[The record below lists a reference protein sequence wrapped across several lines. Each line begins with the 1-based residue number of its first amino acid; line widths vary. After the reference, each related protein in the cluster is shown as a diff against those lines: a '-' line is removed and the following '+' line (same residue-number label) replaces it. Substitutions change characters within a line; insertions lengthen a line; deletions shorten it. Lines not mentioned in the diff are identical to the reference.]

1 VAQKLFL
8 FTLIFLSSFAI
19 QAKKTSAPA
28 GPDLTILNQTTA
40 KYRKAKMIQMSV
52 LKTVKSD
59 LTGKET
65 NYKGTIYLSS
75 GLFRMVNT
83 EPEKSLLVFDGST
96 IWNEQPPSPDFPGPV
111 QVTKSRLAGKN
122 KSQALF
128 ATLLTKDPL
137 TKSFKILSSKKQA
150 DQTVYEASPLT
161 SELTIKSLTLK
172 ISNPSKQVSEISYKD
187 DIGNLTVMK
196 FTDPQF
202 KNSLD
207 KKLFQYKPPK
217 GAQVNEI

>member
-1 VAQKLFL
+1 MAQKLLL

-19 QAKKTSAPA
+19 HAKKTSAPA
-28 GPDLTILNQTTA
+28 GPDLTILTQTTA

-65 NYKGTIYLSS
+65 NYKGIIYLSS

-137 TKSFKILSSKKQA
+137 TKSFKVLSSKKEA

-161 SELTIKSLTLK
+161 SELTLKSLTLK
-172 ISNPSKQVSEISYKD
+172 ISNSLKQVSEISYKD
-187 DIGNLTVMK
+187 DIGNVTVMK

-217 GAQVNEI
+217 GAKVNEI